1 MVVFEKLGSLGRLVA
16 ETECLISGRMLLV
29 VLRESLYLTG
39 VTMVI

>member
-1 MVVFEKLGSLGRLVA
+1 MVVFEKLGSLGRFVA
-16 ETECLISGRMLLV
+16 EIECLISGRMLV